1 MKNSKLL
8 NSARYSAFALL
19 AFLTGCALSSSPR
32 SDIGLDKMMEEATVA
47 LSSGQRDKSL
57 ALLDEAAKANPTSAK
72 PWLKMA
78 QTHFDAGNYPAAILA
93 ADEVTKREPSNQSAK
108 SIAVVAGLRVAVR
121 ALGDMRSDSG
131 LRGTTRTE
139 AERLAKSMR
148 ETLGEDILVPADMKP
163 VTKTSIGVHEPSKPS
178 SRPRA
183 IKRNRNTGASTPPS
197 APTLNDHKE
206 GGAPNPFGSLR

>member
-1 MKNSKLL
+1 
-8 NSARYSAFALL
+8 
-19 AFLTGCALSSSPR
+19 
-32 SDIGLDKMMEEATVA
+32 MMEDATAA
-47 LSSGQRDKSL
+47 LGSGQRDKSL
-57 ALLDEAAKANPTSAK
+57 ALLEEAAKNNPTSAK
-72 PWLKMA
+72 PWLKIA

-93 ADEVTKREPSNQSAK
+93 ADEVTKRDPSNQSAK

-148 ETLGEDILVPADMKP
+148 ETLGEDILIPADAKP
-163 VTKTSIGVHEPSKPS
+163 VTKTAVGSHEPSKPS
-178 SRPRA
+178 SRPRPA
-183 IKRNRNTGASTPPS
+183 SKRSKHTGASATPSTATPS
-197 APTLNDHKE
+197 DHKE

>member
-1 MKNSKLL
+1 MKNSKLV
-8 NSARYSAFALL
+8 NGTRYSGFLLL
-19 AFLTGCALSSSPR
+19 AFLTGCALTSSPR
-32 SDIGLDKMMEEATVA
+32 SDVGLDKMMEEATAA

-57 ALLDEAAKANPTSAK
+57 ALLEEAAKANPTSAK
-72 PWLKMA
+72 PWLKIA

-148 ETLGEDILVPADMKP
+148 ETLGEDLLVPADAKP
-163 VTKTSIGVHEPSKPS
+163 AVVTHEPSKPS
-178 SRPRA
+178 FRPRPP
-183 IKRNRNTGASTPPS
+183 IKRSRNTGVGTTPS
-197 APTLNDHKE
+197 APAPSEQKE

>member
-1 MKNSKLL
+1 MNNPKLL
-8 NSARYSAFALL
+8 NCAYYSGFVLVV
-19 AFLTGCALSSSPR
+19 FLTGCALTSSPR
-32 SDIGLDKMMEEATVA
+32 SDVGLDKMMEEATVA

-57 ALLDEAAKANPTSAK
+57 TLLEEAAKANPTSAK

-78 QTHFDAGNYPAAILA
+78 QTQFDAGNYPAAILA

-148 ETLGEDILVPADMKP
+148 ETLGEDILVPADVKP
-163 VTKTSIGVHEPSKPS
+163 VTKSIGVHEPAKPS

-197 APTLNDHKE
+197 APVLNDHKE